1 MFEKERAEIDII
13 DRELVKLFERR
24 MDAVTEIA
32 RIKKEHKLPILD
44 QSREDK
50 VLDKV
55 RRLTENKAYEDS
67 VEDLFRSL
75 MTITKALETK
85 QNEKKKGR
93 LKRRR
98 GKRRNFSPIRFLCA

>member
-50 VLDKV
+50 V
-55 RRLTENKAYEDS
+55 
-67 VEDLFRSL
+67 
-75 MTITKALETK
+75 
-85 QNEKKKGR
+85 
-93 LKRRR
+93 
-98 GKRRNFSPIRFLCA
+98 

>member
-1 MFEKERAEIDII
+1 MFKKERAEIDAI
-13 DRELVKLFERR
+13 DQELVKLFERR

-32 RIKKEHKLPILD
+32 RIKKENELPILD

-55 RRLTENKAYEDS
+55 RRLTDNKAYEGS

-75 MTITKALETK
+75 MTITKAFETK
-85 QNEKKKGR
+85 QNEE
-93 LKRRR
+93 
-98 GKRRNFSPIRFLCA
+98 

>member
-1 MFEKERAEIDII
+1 MFKKERAEIDAI
-13 DRELVKLFERR
+13 DQELVKLFERR

-32 RIKKEHKLPILD
+32 RIKKENELPILD

-55 RRLTENKAYEDS
+55 RGLTENKAYEGS

-75 MTITKALETK
+75 MTITKAFETK
-85 QNEKKKGR
+85 QNEE
-93 LKRRR
+93 
-98 GKRRNFSPIRFLCA
+98 